1 MRLLHQRND
10 HAGSGVYVFQQ
21 KSNGR
26 ANQASIGLQL
36 MPVWNAPAHCARR
49 ETRLLRRLM
58 KNATSLPHSVSR
70 REIVKFGGLI
80 VSFAIPMRMTAAG
93 SAGMAAAA
101 GIPKAVAPDRVDGF
115 LAIDRHGNV
124 TVYSGKVDLG
134 TGVRTTIT
142 QIVAEEL
149 DVPMTRV
156 NVIQGD
162 TLLTPDQGPTYGS
175 LSIQNGGVQIRMA
188 AATAR
193 RALLRKA
200 AQRLNIDEH
209 ELTVDAGV
217 IRSKHGNATVRY
229 DELIG
234 GRTLEIALDN
244 DAPLKDPKTYTVV
257 GRAQP
262 RLDIPDKVTGRFTY
276 MQDFRVEGMVHGR
289 VVRPPAI
296 GATLLS
302 VDADSVSDV
311 PGLIK
316 VVRQEDF
323 LAVVAMTEWGA
334 IRAARQLKARWSDW
348 QGLPDEEKIW
358 DYVRATQVVRDDV
371 TSNRGDVDAALAAAA
386 KRLSSTYDFAIHTH
400 GSIGPSCAVAAF
412 EAGKLTCWSA
422 SQATH
427 NLHQQL
433 ALMFSMSD
441 TDVRAIYIDGSGCY
455 GRNGHEDAAADAA
468 LLAREVDRPV
478 RVQWMRADEHGWDP
492 KGPPTLIDMQAALD
506 ASGNVSAWYS
516 QFYGPDGI
524 AGKVKL
530 VAAELAGMPH
540 EIPMSPG
547 GIIAGTAVPYTFA
560 NVKTL
565 AHRLLTTPLRPS
577 WIRSPG
583 RMQSGF
589 ANEAFLDEI
598 AVAANADPIELRRRF
613 LADDARAIAVL
624 DRLAQLAHWQKP
636 GTDKN
641 ETGCTATGRG
651 MAFIKYE
658 NNRTYVGMV
667 ATVEIVRATG
677 VIAAKHFA
685 VVQDNG
691 QIINPDGVKNQ
702 IEGNIV
708 QTVSRTLIEEV
719 KFNRSR
725 VTSLDWGSYRIIG
738 FPEVPDVVIDLIDRP
753 HEKPWGSGEPSAS
766 VVPAAISNA
775 IFAATGVRL
784 RSVPFTPEKVKAA
797 LVQS

>member
-1 MRLLHQRND
+1 
-10 HAGSGVYVFQQ
+10 
-21 KSNGR
+21 
-26 ANQASIGLQL
+26 
-36 MPVWNAPAHCARR
+36 MP
-49 ETRLLRRLM
+49 M
-58 KNATSLPHSVSR
+58 PHPLSR
-70 REIVKFGGLI
+70 REILKLGSLI
-80 VSFAIPMRMTAAG
+80 VTFGQPIRLMAAINAGIAAG
-93 SAGMAAAA
+93 AD
-101 GIPKAVAPDRVDGF
+101 IPKVVSPERVDGF
-115 LAIDRHGNV
+115 IAMDRQGSV
-124 TVYSGKVDLG
+124 TVFSGKVDLG

-149 DVPMTRV
+149 DVPMRRV

-162 TLLTPDQGPTYGS
+162 TLLTPDQGPSYGS
-175 LSIQNGGVQIRMA
+175 LSIQNGAVQVRLA

-193 RALLRKA
+193 RALLRAA
-200 AQRLNIDEH
+200 AQRLNVDVQ

-217 IRSKHGNATVRY
+217 IRPKHGNASVRY
-229 DELIG
+229 GELID
-234 GRTLEIALDN
+234 GRFLALAVDK
-244 DAPLKDPKTYTVV
+244 DAPLKEPGSYTLV
-257 GRAQP
+257 GRSQP

-276 MQDFRVEGMVHGR
+276 MHDFRVEGMVHGR
-289 VVRPPAI
+289 VIRPPAI

-302 VDADSVSDV
+302 VDADSVSQV

-316 VVRQEDF
+316 VVRRQNF
-323 LAVVAMTEWGA
+323 LAVVAKTEWGA
-334 IRAARQLKARWSDW
+334 ISTARQLVARWSDW
-348 QGLPDEEKIW
+348 QGLPDEDKLW
-358 DYVRATQVVRDDV
+358 DYVRGTKIIRDDV
-371 TSNRGDVDAALAAAA
+371 TSNRGDVGAALAAAE

-400 GSIGPSCAVAAF
+400 GSIGPSCAIAAF

-427 NLHQQL
+427 NLRQQL
-433 ALMFSMSD
+433 ALMFGLSD
-441 TDVRAIYIDGSGCY
+441 ADVRAIYIDGSGCY

-468 LLAREVDRPV
+468 LLAHEVDRPV

-506 ASGNVSAWYS
+506 SNGNVTAWYS
-516 QFYGPDGI
+516 QFYGPDGV

-565 AHRLLTTPLRPS
+565 AHRLVTTPLRPS

-598 AVAANADPIELRRRF
+598 AVASNADPFELRRRY
-613 LADDARAIAVL
+613 LTDDARAIEVL
-624 DRLAQLAHWQKP
+624 DRLAQLAHWQKRS
-636 GTDKN
+636 TDKSAS
-641 ETGCTATGRG
+641 GSTATGRG

-658 NNRTYVGMV
+658 NYRTYVGMV

-677 VIAAKHFA
+677 VITSKHFA
-685 VVQDNG
+685 VVQDCG

-702 IEGNIV
+702 IEGNVV
-708 QTVSRTLIEEV
+708 QTVSRTLIEQV
-719 KFNRSR
+719 RFDNSK
-725 VTSLDWGSYRIIG
+725 VTSIDWQTYPILT
-738 FPEVPDVVIDLIDRP
+738 FPEVPQIDIELIDRP
-753 HEKPWGSGEPSAS
+753 HEIPWGVGEPSSAIVS
-766 VVPAAISNA
+766 AAISNA
-775 IFAATGVRL
+775 VFDAVGVRL
-784 RSVPFTPEKVKAA
+784 RSVPFSPDKVLAA
-797 LVQS
+797 LKVLGPRGILPATTERTDQVNAGK

>member
-1 MRLLHQRND
+1 
-10 HAGSGVYVFQQ
+10 
-21 KSNGR
+21 
-26 ANQASIGLQL
+26 
-36 MPVWNAPAHCARR
+36 
-49 ETRLLRRLM
+49 
-58 KNATSLPHSVSR
+58 
-70 REIVKFGGLI
+70 
-80 VSFAIPMRMTAAG
+80 
-93 SAGMAAAA
+93 
-101 GIPKAVAPDRVDGF
+101 
-115 LAIDRHGNV
+115 
-124 TVYSGKVDLG
+124 
-134 TGVRTTIT
+134 
-142 QIVAEEL
+142 
-149 DVPMTRV
+149 VPMARV

-175 LSIQNGGVQIRMA
+175 LSIQNGGVQIRLA

-200 AQRLNIDEH
+200 AQRLNIDEQ
-209 ELTVDAGV
+209 ELTVEAGS
-217 IRSKHGNATVRY
+217 IKPKHGKAAIRY
-229 DELIG
+229 EELIG
-234 GRTLEIALDN
+234 GGTLALALDN
-244 DAPLKDPKTYTVV
+244 DAPLKDPKTYTLV
-257 GRAQP
+257 GRSQP

-302 VDADSVSDV
+302 VDADSVSHV
-311 PGLIK
+311 PGLLK
-316 VVRQEDF
+316 VVQRKDF
-323 LAVVAMTEWGA
+323 LAVVAKTEWGA
-334 IRAARQLKARWSDW
+334 ISAARQLKARWSDW
-348 QGLPDEEKIW
+348 QGLPDEDKIW
-358 DYVRATQVVRDDV
+358 DYVRGTQIVRDDV
-371 TSNRGDVDAALAAAA
+371 TSNRGDVDAALSTAA

-412 EAGKLTCWSA
+412 EGGKLTCWSA

-427 NLHQQL
+427 NLRQQL
-433 ALMFSMSD
+433 ALMFGMPD
-441 TDVRAIYIDGSGCY
+441 AEVRAIYIDGSGCY
-455 GRNGHEDAAADAA
+455 GRNGHEDAASDAA
-468 LLAREVDRPV
+468 LLAREMDRPV

-506 ASGNVSAWYS
+506 ASGKVSAWYS

-524 AGKVKL
+524 AGKVEL

-540 EIPMSPG
+540 ETAMSPG
-547 GIIAGTAVPYTFA
+547 GIIAGTAVPYAFA
-560 NVKTL
+560 NVKAL
-565 AHRLLTTPLRPS
+565 AHRLVSTPLRPS

-598 AVAANADPIELRRRF
+598 AVAANVDPIELRRRY

-636 GTDKN
+636 STRKN
-641 ETGCTATGRG
+641 ERGSTATGRG

-658 NNRTYVGMV
+658 NNRTYVAMV

-685 VVQDNG
+685 VVQDSG

-708 QTVSRTLIEEV
+708 QTVSRTLIERV
-719 KFNRSR
+719 RFDRSH
-725 VTSLDWGSYRIIG
+725 VTSIDWQTYPILT
-738 FPEVPDVVIDLIDRP
+738 FPDVPEIEMELIDRP
-753 HEKPWGSGEPSAS
+753 HERPWGVGEPSAAIVS
-766 VVPAAISNA
+766 AAISNA
-775 IFAATGVRL
+775 VFDAVGVRL
-784 RSVPFTPEKVKAA
+784 RSVPFTPDKVLAA
-797 LVQS
+797 LKASTS